1 MGLDSLMG
9 VELVVALEN
18 RFGIRLPVMALNES
32 PTLAKLAGRLIQL
45 LRNDGQPAGQDALLA
60 PVEQLV
66 SQHTDEVPAEAMAKF
81 ADDQIGRALVS
92 TPVTNAHLVRRLLLD
107 KTNTR

>member
-1 MGLDSLMG
+1 MG

-45 LRNDGQPAGQDALLA
+45 LRNDGEPAGQDTLLA
-60 PVEQLV
+60 QVEQVV

-81 ADDQIGRALVS
+81 ADDLKSGSVDAKQRMI
-92 TPVTNAHLVRRLLLD
+92 H
-107 KTNTR
+107 